1 MEDLET
7 SIQNTP
13 PRLELLM
20 EDLETLFQN
29 IPGKPRLEILMEDLE
44 TLVQNNPPP
53 HAKIGTSHGGLRNF
67 GPEYPPPPTTQS

>member
-1 MEDLET
+1 
-7 SIQNTP
+7 
-13 PRLELLM
+13 M

-29 IPGKPRLEILMEDLE
+29 IPGKPRLELLMEDLE

-67 GPEYPPPPTTQS
+67 GPEYPPPPPPHKLELFILDLKTSV